1 VLVEANAEPTRSAGA
16 PGSAGVRLRVQVGI
30 DAAVTANHHV
40 CVRESDTD
48 GAVRIRRF
56 RVPPTLAGLARLT
69 ERLAEYPGVVAVAEP
84 TSMSWLGLAAAVD
97 EAGGTLALLGSR
109 HAARLRGAITGKNK
123 SDVIDAD
130 VLCMADEVF
139 DLAPLVLPGPAELAL
154 RRAVT
159 RRAAA
164 VVDANRSWR
173 RLVSLARW
181 AFPDVWIAFAG
192 SLATARAV
200 LGRWPHL
207 QQLAGA
213 RRASLTSVV
222 AEHTRAVGDVPD
234 RVELIRSAAR
244 DWAAFWAGRL
254 DLDALAWEVTEHLA
268 DLAAGDDR
276 VARAG
281 AQATGYWE
289 QLYGDDALLM
299 SLPGMG
305 PVTAPAVRAFLGD
318 GSRFDSGRAVANYV
332 GITPSN
338 WSSGTVNQPSRA
350 ITKEGPA
357 ALRLAFYLAGNSAR
371 RVDPQLAELYH
382 RLMTRAGHCHSQ
394 ATIAVARKLAER
406 TWTVLTRGARYQ
418 LRDPDGRP
426 ITARAAKALIHE
438 RFTVPEDIRQRAR
451 ARTAATHRS
460 KLTR

>member
-1 VLVEANAEPTRSAGA
+1 VTVNTNRDA
-16 PGSAGVRLRVQVGI
+16 PVRVSVGI
-30 DAAVTANHHV
+30 DAAITAKHHV
-40 CVRESDTD
+40 AVRETAVD
-48 GAVRIRRF
+48 GSVTMRRF
-56 RVPPTLAGLARLT
+56 VVPPTLAGLSQLT
-69 ERLAEYPGVVAVAEP
+69 RRLARYPGVVAVAEP
-84 TSMSWLGLAAAVD
+84 TSMTWLSLALSLD
-97 EAGGTLALLGSR
+97 AGGGRLALVGAR
-109 HAARLRGAITGKNK
+109 HSARLRGAISGKNK